1 MAWMNAARLPLG
13 RTAGRSS
20 SISGLDARSVSPSML
35 SSTMPLSPTPA
46 ALAPVGR
53 RRKRRA
59 IMYEGSAFA
68 GSSSGNVQW
77 QYSSA
82 SCADWRRISRV
93 PCSSSEETCSPLIC
107 VFSRSSSRGSMPSPR
122 AQSLKLMSAATVCHS
137 SRMEA
142 EPARTACTSTGAGT
156 SSRVSRL
163 SRSSP
168 LSLGSLARFRKM
180 RSKSGTPSRT
190 AICAT
195 VSSAPSVRCV
205 ECGDATHEALLGG
218 FSAFRFFAL
227 ALPFGFHSS
236 SSSASTSATRSF
248 LRRVTVTAPT
258 RTKPIRS

>member
-1 MAWMNAARLPLG
+1 MNAARLPLG

-35 SSTMPLSPTPA
+35 SISPTPA
-46 ALAPVGR
+46 ALAPLGR

-82 SCADWRRISRV
+82 SCVDWRRRSRV

-142 EPARTACTSTGAGT
+142 EPARAACTSTGAGT

-163 SRSSP
+163 SWSSP

-195 VSSAPSVRCV
+195 VSSEPSVRYA
-205 ECGDATHEALLGG
+205 ECGDATHEALVGG

-236 SSSASTSATRSF
+236 SSASTSAARSF